1 MKSADKKKSEDFY
14 KLFKPQL
21 TPKKMLEM
29 GVFGG
34 SYFGRKI
41 KEYPKLWFKNGKL
54 SKTFDVK
61 KNRFKVKAGLTRKEW
76 LDKGWIFKE
85 DPLGWFQWYCRF
97 TNGRRI
103 PRIDEIQIK
112 RWKAF
117 KRHVAAI
124 KKNCEPRRYPLQKK
138 TKTGHFT
145 MGLQSFYLSGC
156 IICCGSQSAIS
167 GKIIIT
173 TTAKIIRR
181 KSGKALFAI
190 KPISLLA
197 IP

>member
-1 MKSADKKKSEDFY
+1 MKSSDKKKSEDFY
-14 KLFKPQL
+14 KIFKPQL
-21 TPKKMLEM
+21 TPQKMLRM

-41 KEYPKLWFKNGKL
+41 KEYPKSWFKNAKL
-54 SKTFDVK
+54 SKTFDVE

-97 TNGRRI
+97 TSGRRI

-117 KRHVAAI
+117 KRHVSAI
-124 KKNCEPRRYPLQKK
+124 KKNCEN
-138 TKTGHFT
+138 GDIH
-145 MGLQSFYLSGC
+145 C
-156 IICCGSQSAIS
+156 
-167 GKIIIT
+167 
-173 TTAKIIRR
+173 RR
-181 KSGKALFAI
+181 KQRQ
-190 KPISLLA
+190 PILQWA
-197 IP
+197 YNPYI